1 RLLFTTENKSG
12 GEYQATSDYPM
23 QVTDISGYIGQGG
36 YEGIQ
41 NDSAGNVWIIEDV
54 GGAAGT
60 TNPNAKQP
68 NSFIYRYAPTDPS
81 DLTAGGVLQALQVTS
96 KRTGQPI
103 VFHSGQADA
112 DITSQDVKDLHT
124 YGLAFK
130 TSWVTVHDTSTDG
143 TAPFDANT
151 LAKAAGATPFK

>member
-1 RLLFTTENKSG
+1 RINLDADPAHRVTLMATADVNGKPLNTIDGSTWDPFAKRLLFTTENKSG

-23 QVTDISGYIGQGG
+23 QVTDISGYMGQGG

-68 NSFIYRYAPTDPS
+68 NSFIYRYVPADPS
-81 DLTAGGVLQALQVTS
+81 DLTAG
-96 KRTGQPI
+96 
-103 VFHSGQADA
+103 
-112 DITSQDVKDLHT
+112 
-124 YGLAFK
+124 
-130 TSWVTVHDTSTDG
+130 
-143 TAPFDANT
+143 
-151 LAKAAGATPFK
+151 